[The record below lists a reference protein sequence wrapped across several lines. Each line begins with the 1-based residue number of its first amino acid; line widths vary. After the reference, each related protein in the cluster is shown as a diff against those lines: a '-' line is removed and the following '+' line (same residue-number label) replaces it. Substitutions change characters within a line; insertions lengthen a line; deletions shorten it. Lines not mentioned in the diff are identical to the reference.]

1 MIRWIFLVI
10 ICFAYSQSLLASTN
24 KDFLTIET
32 NYSDHNIFLATDS
45 VVLDNPYMTVMQN
58 MAVCTSAHTLN
69 FGTRVI
75 AALGAVTIKSSKG
88 IIKIQRGQVAVFLE
102 NETYQMPEGLY
113 FEVAFKK
120 NHPALSI
127 PAQWVEPLKN
137 TTIYED
143 DQFRIFEER
152 LLPNDVRALH
162 SHAQRLV
169 VRLNKVQLTDPR
181 FSKVVK
187 EGTGIQVPN
196 TVKFAE
202 PIVHAVKNLSD
213 IPLLNIVIEFK
224 VPHTTT

>member
-1 MIRWIFLVI
+1 MIRWAVLVVF
-10 ICFAYSQSLLASTN
+10 CFAGIQSLLATTNSLFLNQEIAKSASIISST
-24 KDFLTIET
+24 
-32 NYSDHNIFLATDS
+32 SDS
-45 VVLDNPYMTVMQN
+45 MVLDNPYMTVMQN
-58 MAVCTSAHTLN
+58 RAVCTAAHTVN
-69 FGTRVI
+69 YGTRVI
-75 AALGAVTIKSSKG
+75 AALGTLTVKSSKG
-88 IIKIQRGQVAVFLE
+88 IIALQRGQVAVFLE
-102 NETYQMPEGLY
+102 NETYQLPEGLY
-113 FEVAFKK
+113 FEIAFKK
-120 NHPALSI
+120 NHPTLSV
-127 PAQWVEPLKN
+127 PEKWVEPLKN

-213 IPLLNIVIEFK
+213 IPLFNIVIEFK
-224 VPHTTT
+224 VPHTTN